1 MKHLKPGLF
10 YFLMLIS
17 GIGLFFSC
25 KKTFDEPELPKDP
38 DLKATHTIAQLKAI
52 HVEPGVLDSIQED
65 MIVSGVVIANDK
77 SGNLYKQIYIQDETG
92 AIQLMLDASGLYN
105 SFPVGRKV
113 FVKCKG
119 MCLSDYGGMIQLGVK
134 AFTNGTTPSIQAIA
148 SNLINQKVIGGSL
161 NNPVDITE
169 VNDVRDLVDNDMQD
183 PLLGN
188 LIQLKD
194 FQFEDTTR
202 TYSDTSAYK
211 ETINL
216 SIKNCANAKINIRTS
231 GYSNFA
237 GVRVP
242 SGNGNLIAV
251 YTVYMPTRSDK
262 KQLILRDTSDVQFKG
277 FRCGAGPT
285 TIMDIAELRGVFSGA
300 PVTAPAGKSITGVV
314 ISDRSTSNIN
324 AQNLVLQQGNE
335 KAGIVVRFAA
345 AHNFDLGDSIRVNVS
360 GVSLSE
366 FNSTLQVSN
375 IPLENGILIAKGK
388 SITPRVTT
396 IQDINSNFETW
407 ESTLVKIADL
417 QLSGGNAGKYS
428 GSVTLT
434 GTGGTL
440 VMFTATAATFS
451 SQTYPASVKSLTGY
465 LSQFKT
471 TKQIGIRNP
480 ATDVVQ

>member
-10 YFLMLIS
+10 YFLLLIS

-25 KKTFDEPELPKDP
+25 KKTFDEPALPKDP

-92 AIQLMLDASGLYN
+92 ALQLMLDASGLYN

-119 MCLSDYGGMIQLGVK
+119 MCVSDYGGMIQLGVK
-134 AFTNGTTPSIQAIA
+134 ALTGGTPSIQAVA
-148 SNLINQKVIGGSL
+148 SNLISEKVIGGSL
-161 NNPVDITE
+161 NNPVKITE
-169 VNDVRDLVDNDMQD
+169 VNEIRDLVDNDMQD

-194 FQFEDTTR
+194 FQFEDTTK

-211 ETINL
+211 QTENVL
-216 SIKNCANAKINIRTS
+216 IKNCGGAKINIRTS
-231 GYSNFA
+231 GYSNFS

-242 SGNGNLIAV
+242 SGNGNLVAI

-277 FRCGAGPT
+277 FRCGSGPT
-285 TIMDIAELRGVFSGA
+285 TTKDIAEVRQLFSGA
-300 PVTAPAGKSITGVV
+300 PVTVTAGTSITGIV
-314 ISDRSTSNIN
+314 ISDKSTANIN
-324 AQNLVLQQGNE
+324 AQNLVLQQGND
-335 KAGIVVRFAA
+335 KAGIVVRFTA

-375 IPLENGILIAKGK
+375 IPLENATLIVKGK
-388 SITPRVTT
+388 SITPRVAT
-396 IQDINSNFETW
+396 IQEINTNFETW

-417 QLSGGNAGKYS
+417 QLSGGSAGKYS

-480 ATDVVQ
+480 AKDVVQ